1 MRSKTER
8 ATAVVAAVVVAG
20 LFFGVGLSQG
30 WWLGR
35 AAPPA
40 GPSADPASRAVAV
53 DDDAIDA
60 GVRAALDRTA
70 TVVRVAASP
79 RMMRERGQVYQWTA
93 RTVDIKA
100 RGRAIDLARQ
110 LDQHVEPAGAQILE
124 QTPTF
129 IRIGVRRAGLDLI
142 THDIQLIPFA
152 PAARV
157 AILFDDAGGSL
168 EQLDP
173 ILALGRAVTVTV
185 LPGLRHSRDVA
196 ARAQEA
202 GLEVLLHLPMEPEDS
217 RNALGPG
224 GVTTG
229 MNDVQIAQIV
239 ATDLSQVPGAIGLN
253 NHEGSKATA
262 DERVMRA
269 VLQAVKSKGLIF
281 VDSVTAPK
289 SVGARLATEMQIRT
303 ASRAV
308 FLDNQN
314 QEDAIRAQIKRLIL
328 LALERKEVV
337 AIGHA
342 TRLTPRVLGEMLV
355 EFDRHDIELVPVSV
369 LVH

>member
-1 MRSKTER
+1 LIAHGQTTIPDAIENRTRDGGSGR
-8 ATAVVAAVVVAG
+8 GRGRRIVLWSGALPGVVARSCGPPGRSLRRPCVAG
-20 LFFGVGLSQG
+20 CRGRRRRDRRRGARGARPDRDRGQAWAVGPHPRPGSRRNGDGVA
-30 WWLGR
+30 R
-35 AAPPA
+35 P
-40 GPSADPASRAVAV
+40 
-53 DDDAIDA
+53 
-60 GVRAALDRTA
+60 AAL
-70 TVVRVAASP
+70 
-79 RMMRERGQVYQWTA
+79 A
-93 RTVDIKA
+93 R
-100 RGRAIDLARQ
+100 R
-110 LDQHVEPAGAQILE
+110 
-124 QTPTF
+124 
-129 IRIGVRRAGLDLI
+129 RRAGAGGGAGG
-142 THDIQLIPFA
+142 TPA
-152 PAARV
+152 PAHGARR
-157 AILFDDAGGSL
+157 F
-168 EQLDP
+168 
-173 ILALGRAVTVTV
+173 
-185 LPGLRHSRDVA
+185 
-196 ARAQEA
+196 
-202 GLEVLLHLPMEPEDS
+202 

-289 SVGARLATEMQIRT
+289 SVGARLATDMQIRT

-337 AIGHA
+337 
-342 TRLTPRVLGEMLV
+342 
-355 EFDRHDIELVPVSV
+355 
-369 LVH
+369 

>member
-1 MRSKTER
+1 MAKRRFRMRSRTER
-8 ATAVVAAVVVAG
+8 TTAVVAAVVVAG
-20 LFFGVGLSQG
+20 FFFGVGLSQG

-35 AAPPA
+35 AVPPA

-100 RGRAIDLARQ
+100 RGRAIDLVRQ
-110 LDQHVEPAGAQILE
+110 LEQHVEPAGAQIL
-124 QTPTF
+124 
-129 IRIGVRRAGLDLI
+129 
-142 THDIQLIPFA
+142 
-152 PAARV
+152 
-157 AILFDDAGGSL
+157 
-168 EQLDP
+168 
-173 ILALGRAVTVTV
+173 
-185 LPGLRHSRDVA
+185 
-196 ARAQEA
+196 
-202 GLEVLLHLPMEPEDS
+202 
-217 RNALGPG
+217 
-224 GVTTG
+224 
-229 MNDVQIAQIV
+229 

-253 NHEGSKATA
+253 NHEGSKATV

-269 VLQAVKSKGLIF
+269 ILQAVKSKGLIF
-281 VDSVTAPK
+281 VDSVTSPK

-355 EFDRHDIELVPVSV
+355 EFDRHDIELVPVSA
-369 LVH
+369 LVR